1 MSVSVPALPNTR
13 GGVCRSTM
21 NQGEVS
27 MTQRELERSTSR
39 RGWTVRWPLW
49 IAYGSFM
56 RFAKSFYSLATA
68 PGSAALAVGANA
80 ALQRAGHVPVVGSLV
95 VRRCWEEESFALTP
109 HPAAS
114 HGGDPGTTP

>member
-56 RFAKSFYSLATA
+56 RVAKSCYSLVTT
-68 PGSAALAVGANA
+68 PGPAALTVGANA
-80 ALQRAGHVPVVGSLV
+80 ALQRAGHVVVLGGRKLRTHSTPSRQSGRSDTVWVKPVTSLV
-95 VRRCWEEESFALTP
+95 
-109 HPAAS
+109 HK
-114 HGGDPGTTP
+114 